1 MHGNRF
7 AALGFDVRDDA
18 ISAVVA
24 RGIVDDDRRA
34 FRREA
39 FGDSRANAF

>member
-1 MHGNRF
+1 MHGDGF
-7 AALGFDVRDDA
+7 ATLGFNVRNDA
-18 ISAVVA
+18 IGAVLA
-24 RGIVDDDRRA
+24 RGVVDDDRRA